1 LGKKIY
7 YQRTVSGSEIVRFV
21 LKADH
26 KFEKNQWAGIYLTT
40 VTEHWT
46 NCVRNKCKV
55 HVIYL
60 IWVKNQLTV
69 ELRADD
75 VQPILYIIYIIYYTY
90 MCTCLQY
97 FGRQNNILSVRI
109 WNSAGNKSH
118 IMTHMRDWRRYIVF
132 DAVLFL

>member
-21 LKADH
+21 LKADN
-26 KFEKNQWAGIYLTT
+26 KFEKNQWAGISLTT

-46 NCVRNKCKV
+46 NCVRNKWKI

-69 ELRADD
+69 ELCADN
-75 VQPILYIIYIIYYTY
+75 VQPISYIIYI
-90 MCTCLQY
+90 
-97 FGRQNNILSVRI
+97 
-109 WNSAGNKSH
+109 
-118 IMTHMRDWRRYIVF
+118 YII
-132 DAVLFL
+132 